1 MKIRHRLHV
10 ILLLPTFIILMV
22 VFVWW
27 RMPLTFGTWDKQ
39 TIFVALFDI
48 WHGGSTDEKAHAMW
62 IDDDSTIG
70 VYTVNAIAN
79 ETGISPVFA
88 VIADEMEQQVADS
101 LVSWQQQG
109 AGIVLHGL
117 RHQQWDDWSE
127 EQIYNDIKL
136 SYSRL
141 HEQGFD
147 TTKIIKMVLPP
158 HGCNNKTIRKV
169 IQQQGL
175 RMITGATLVNPD
187 RHVFQYGRISI
198 TSKTD
203 ISAIRQLLTRAY
215 QQKAFVIFATHS
227 SIPRDFSEQKTRE
240 VLKIAKEMGFIFD
253 IYE

>member
-1 MKIRHRLHV
+1 MKKIV
-10 ILLLPTFIILMV
+10 AFITIVLLIATFL
-22 VFVWW
+22 WW
-27 RMPLTFGTWDKQ
+27 RAPIFGNEFTKQ
-39 TIFVALFDI
+39 TIFVGLIDA
-48 WHGGSTDEKAHAMW
+48 WYGASTDDKAYAMW

-88 VIADEMEQQVADS
+88 VIADEMKQQVADS

-198 TSKTD
+198 TPKTD
-203 ISAIRQLLTRAY
+203 ISAIRQLLTHAY

-240 VLKIAKEMGFIFD
+240 VLRIAKEMGFIFD

>member
-1 MKIRHRLHV
+1 MRIRHYPYV
-10 ILLLPTFIILMV
+10 ILILPTFIILMV
-22 VFVWW
+22 VIVWW
-27 RMPLTFGTWDKQ
+27 RMPLTLGIWDKQ

-62 IDDDSTIG
+62 IDDDSSSG
-70 VYTVNAIAN
+70 VYTVKAIAHK
-79 ETGISPVFA
+79 TGISPVFA
-88 VIADEMEQQVADS
+88 VIADKMEPQIADS
-101 LVSWQQQG
+101 LVVWQQQG

-117 RHQQWDDWSE
+117 RHQRWDNWSE

-198 TSKTD
+198 TPKTD
-203 ISAIRQLLTRAY
+203 ISAIRQLLTHAY

-240 VLKIAKEMGFIFD
+240 VLRIAKEMGFIFD